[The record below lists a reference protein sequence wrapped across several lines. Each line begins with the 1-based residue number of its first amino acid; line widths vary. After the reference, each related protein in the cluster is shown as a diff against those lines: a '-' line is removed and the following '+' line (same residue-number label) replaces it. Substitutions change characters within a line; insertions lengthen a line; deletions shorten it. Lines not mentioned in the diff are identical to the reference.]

1 MVGQYRK
8 GQKLPRKIQVPAEQ
22 IPGVPGF
29 PRQDDGKERPGTI
42 RQILPQPRHLIFPA
56 PIVLDMKPARPAH
69 TAVRKAVVPPFFPA
83 RPSRADTFTESVIRE
98 MTRLSLRHNAINLA
112 QGFPDFPCPAELKT
126 AACTAVNEDY
136 NQYAI
141 TWGAKDLRTEL
152 AKRVKHY
159 NGMDYDP
166 ETEITVTCGSTE
178 AMMVSMLA
186 VIQPGDEVIVP
197 EPFYENYGPDTRI
210 SGAVPRYIHLE
221 NDFSINEE
229 AWKAAFTRKSRAIII
244 NTPNNPTGKVFSKKE
259 LRFIADLCIDH
270 NMVAITDEIYEHILY
285 DGKKHVSIGA
295 LDGMRDRTITI
306 GSFSKTYS
314 VTGWRVGYTLA
325 GQEITARIRKIHDF
339 LTVGAP
345 APLQQACVAA
355 LRLPESYYRELAQDY
370 DRKRKILY
378 NGLRTAGFSCELPE
392 GAYYIFT
399 DIAESGMSDVDFAR
413 HLVETAGVAAVPG
426 SSFYHEGGETKLRFT
441 FSKKDETLH
450 EACRRLKKTGLR

>member
-1 MVGQYRK
+1 MR
-8 GQKLPRKIQVPAEQ
+8 
-22 IPGVPGF
+22 
-29 PRQDDGKERPGTI
+29 
-42 RQILPQPRHLIFPA
+42 
-56 PIVLDMKPARPAH
+56 PARPAH
-69 TAVRKAVVPPFFPA
+69 TAVGKTVATPFFPA
-83 RPSRADTFTESVIRE
+83 RPSRANTFTESVIRE

-112 QGFPDFPCPAELKT
+112 QGFPDFPCPPELKT
-126 AACTAVNEDY
+126 AACDAVNEDY

-141 TWGAKDLRTEL
+141 TWGAKDLRDAL
-152 AKRVKHY
+152 AARVKHY
-159 NGMDYDP
+159 NGMAFDP
-166 ETEITVTCGSTE
+166 EAEITVTCGSTE
-178 AMMVSMLA
+178 AMMASMLA

-197 EPFYENYGPDTRI
+197 EPFYENYGPDAQI
-210 SGAVPRYIHLE
+210 SGAVPRYVHLE
-221 NDFSINEE
+221 DDFSLSEE

-314 VTGWRVGYTLA
+314 VTGWRVGYALA
-325 GQEITARIRKIHDF
+325 GKEITARLRKIHDF

-355 LRLPESYYRELAQDY
+355 LRLPESYYRKLAQDY

-378 NGLRTAGFSCELPE
+378 NGLKNAGFSCELPE

-399 DIAESGMSDVDFAR
+399 DIAEFGMTDIAFAR
-413 HLVETAGVAAVPG
+413 NLVETAGVAAVPG

-450 EACRRLKKTGLR
+450 EACRRLEKVRIS

>member
-1 MVGQYRK
+1 MR
-8 GQKLPRKIQVPAEQ
+8 
-22 IPGVPGF
+22 
-29 PRQDDGKERPGTI
+29 
-42 RQILPQPRHLIFPA
+42 
-56 PIVLDMKPARPAH
+56 PARPAH
-69 TAVRKAVVPPFFPA
+69 TAVGKTVATPFFPA

-112 QGFPDFPCPAELKT
+112 QGFPDFPCPPELKT
-126 AACTAVNEDY
+126 AACDAVNEDY

-141 TWGAKDLRTEL
+141 TWGAKDLRDAL
-152 AKRVKHY
+152 AARVKHY
-159 NGMDYDP
+159 NGMAFDP
-166 ETEITVTCGSTE
+166 EAEITVTCGSTE
-178 AMMVSMLA
+178 AMMASMLA

-197 EPFYENYGPDTRI
+197 EPFYENYGPDAQI
-210 SGAVPRYIHLE
+210 SGAVPRYVHLE
-221 NDFSINEE
+221 DDFSLSEE

-314 VTGWRVGYTLA
+314 VTGWRVGYALA
-325 GQEITARIRKIHDF
+325 GEEITARLRKIHDF

-355 LRLPESYYRELAQDY
+355 LRLPESYYRKLAQDY

-378 NGLRTAGFSCELPE
+378 NGLKNAGFSCELPE

-399 DIAESGMSDVDFAR
+399 DIAEFGMTDIAFAR
-413 HLVETAGVAAVPG
+413 NLVETAGVAAVPG

-450 EACRRLKKTGLR
+450 EACRRLEKVRIS